1 MPRIRETTMM
11 SVRARK
17 GTSRAKEKMN
27 PTNLKPNPVRDT
39 DPTTIPAAAQA
50 MQIRGMFFAP
60 M

>member
-1 MPRIRETTMM
+1 MM